1 MIFHID
7 GKLSSIEKGFV
18 VIEVAGIGYQVN
30 IPNNVF
36 ERLPSLQSEIKVF
49 TYQVIKEDSNSIYG
63 FLSKDERRL
72 FAMLITVSGVG
83 PKAALSVMSGLP
95 IENITGAIVKG
106 NAEVLSSAP
115 GVGKKTAQKIC
126 IELKE
131 KIAKTLGVK
140 ASEMQQFLPEE
151 KGLVNEAVQAL
162 VTLGYSPKEARDA
175 IFKCGVDL
183 DKARNI
189 EQIIKASLKGLV

>member
-162 VTLGYSPKEARDA
+162 MTLGYSPKEARDA

>member
-1 MIFHID
+1 
-7 GKLSSIEKGFV
+7 
-18 VIEVAGIGYQVN
+18 
-30 IPNNVF
+30 
-36 ERLPSLQSEIKVF
+36 
-49 TYQVIKEDSNSIYG
+49 
-63 FLSKDERRL
+63 
-72 FAMLITVSGVG
+72 MLISVSGVG

-106 NAEVLSSAP
+106 NADALSSAP

-140 ASEMQQFLPEE
+140 ASEMQQYLPAEN
-151 KGLVNEAVQAL
+151 GMLNDTVQAL
-162 VTLGYSPKEARDA
+162 MTLGYTPKEARDS
-175 IFKCGVDL
+175 IFKCGIDL
-183 DKARNI
+183 DKAHNV